1 MAKLATK
8 RPDGDIGPC
17 ENKGQRTTSG
27 GEKPREAKRLGCR
40 ALQGKRVL
48 RSRQPYGAAP
58 AEGESAKRRR
68 EKPLFMQKSHR
79 KTILLR
85 QI

>member
-1 MAKLATK
+1 MANLATQ

-40 ALQGKRVL
+40 ALQWKRVL